1 MFNFCFLTQVIVM
14 VRNEE
19 KSWLPIGGQIMT
31 KWAED
36 INPEIPLPEYPRP
49 QYVRE
54 DWLNLNGLWD
64 FAIRK
69 KKVKEVSKFD
79 GKILVPF
86 PLESALSGVKKKLKR
101 SQRLWYRHY
110 FTIPESWKRKDLLL
124 HFGAVDWETEVWV
137 NGNLI
142 GFHTGGYNPFSFEI
156 SSFLNEGLPN
166 ELRLAVYDPTN
177 WSMHERGKQTLTP
190 NTAFYTAVSG
200 IWQTVWLEP
209 VNKTRFDSL
218 RMVPDIDKKTLNISF
233 SGVNIL
239 NNDKISI
246 SVKSKNKEITSYDG
260 KYQETIELKIPRQKL
275 WSPDSP
281 HLYDI
286 TFTLKR
292 GNIEFDNVRSYF
304 GMRKISLIKDKKGI
318 PRLALNNEQ
327 LFHFGPLDQGY
338 WPDGLYTAPTDEA
351 LLYDIQFTKDLGFN
365 MIRKHLK
372 VEPARWYYHCD
383 KLGVLTWQDMPS
395 GGSIKAGIVGM
406 FLGKINIKIG
416 RLFKSNRACFY
427 NELEEMIENL
437 MNHPSVVV
445 WMPFNESW
453 GQFQTKEVTE
463 FIRSLDSSRLINS
476 ASGWVDKKVGDIKD
490 IHVYPGPKMPKI
502 EENRVAVLGEF
513 GGLGF
518 SVEDHI
524 WKTRIYWSYKKY
536 KTKKGLFSKYTD
548 LIKKTKVL
556 VKQGLSAA
564 VYTQTTD
571 IEGEINGF
579 ITYDRKVIKMP
590 MNKITT
596 LNKSLYKKPSL
607 KKKKQVKNNH

>member
-1 MFNFCFLTQVIVM
+1 MIRTK
-14 VRNEE
+14 E
-19 KSWLPIGGQIMT
+19 KSWQPIGGQIMT
-31 KWAED
+31 KWAEEID
-36 INPEIPLPEYPRP
+36 PEIPLSDYPRP
-49 QYVRE
+49 QYVRNN
-54 DWLNLNGLWD
+54 WLNLNGLWD
-64 FAIRK
+64 YAIRK
-69 KKVKEVSKFD
+69 KNIKEVSKFD

-86 PLESALSGVKKKLKR
+86 PLESALSGVKKKLR
-101 SQRLWYRHY
+101 RRQRLWYRRY
-110 FTIPESWKRKDLLL
+110 FTVPDNWEGKDLLL

-142 GFHTGGYNPFSFEI
+142 GFHTGGYSPFSFEI
-156 SSFLNEGLPN
+156 SHFLNEGQPN
-166 ELRLAVYDPTN
+166 ELQLVVYDPTN
-177 WSMHERGKQTLTP
+177 WGMHERGKQTLTP
-190 NTAFYTAVSG
+190 NAAFYTAVSG

-209 VNKTRFDSL
+209 VNKTRFNSL
-218 RMVPDIDKKTLNISF
+218 RMVPDIDKKTLCISL

-239 NNDKISI
+239 DNDKISI
-246 SVKSKNKEITSYDG
+246 FVKSKNKEITSYEG
-260 KYQETIELKIPRQKL
+260 KYQETIKLKIPEQKL

-286 TFTLKR
+286 KFILKR
-292 GNIEFDNVRSYF
+292 GTIEFDNVSSYF

-372 VEPARWYYHCD
+372 IEPARWYYHCD
-383 KLGVLTWQDMPS
+383 RLGMLTWQDMPC
-395 GGSIKAGIVGM
+395 GGSITAGIVGM

-416 RLFKSNRACFY
+416 RLFESNRACFY

-437 MNHPSVVV
+437 INHPSIVV
-445 WMPFNESW
+445 WVPFNEAW
-453 GQFQTKEVTE
+453 GQFQTEEVTK
-463 FIRSLDSSRLINS
+463 FIRSLDSSRLVNS
-476 ASGWVDKKVGDIKD
+476 VSGWVDKKVGDIKD
-490 IHVYPGPKMPKI
+490 IHVYPGPDMPEV
-502 EENRVAVLGEF
+502 EENRAVVLGEF

-518 SVEDHI
+518 KVQNHI

-536 KTKKGLFSKYTD
+536 KTKKELIVNYTD
-548 LIKKTKVL
+548 LIKKTKIL
-556 VKQGLSAA
+556 VKRGLSAA

-579 ITYDRKVIKMP
+579 ITYDRKKTKMP
-590 MNKITT
+590 MKKIAN
-596 LNKSLYKKPSL
+596 LNKGLYKKPSL
-607 KKKKQVKNNH
+607 NKKK

>member
-1 MFNFCFLTQVIVM
+1 MLGNK
-14 VRNEE
+14 E
-19 KSWLPIGGQIMT
+19 KPWHPVKGQIMT
-31 KWAED
+31 KWAKEID
-36 INPEIPLPEYPRP
+36 PEIPLPEYPRP

-54 DWLNLNGLWD
+54 NWLNLNGLWD
-64 FAIRK
+64 YAIRK
-69 KKVKEVSKFD
+69 KKVKKISKFD

-86 PLESALSGVKKKLKR
+86 ALESALSGVKKKLKR
-101 SQRLWYRHY
+101 NKRLWYRRY
-110 FTIPESWKRKDLLL
+110 FTVPEKWEGKDLLL

-156 SSFLNEGLPN
+156 SRFLNEGQPN
-166 ELRLAVYDPTN
+166 ELQLVVYDPTN
-177 WSMHERGKQTLTP
+177 WGMHERGKQTLTP

-209 VNKTRFDSL
+209 VYKTRFDSL
-218 RMVPDIDKKTLNISF
+218 RMVPDIDKETLNISF

-239 NNDKISI
+239 NNDMISI
-246 SVKSKNKEITSYDG
+246 SVRSKNKEIVFYEG

-275 WSPDSP
+275 WSLDSP

-292 GNIEFDNVRSYF
+292 GKIEFDNVKSYF

-318 PRLALNNEQ
+318 LRLALNNDI
-327 LFHFGPLDQGY
+327 LFQFGTLDQGY

-383 KLGVLTWQDMPS
+383 KLGMLTWQDIPS
-395 GGSIKAGIVGM
+395 GGSIIAGVVGM
-406 FLGKINIKIG
+406 ILGKINIKIG
-416 RLFKSNRACFY
+416 RLLKSNRTCFY

-445 WMPFNESW
+445 WIPFNEAW
-453 GQFQTKEVTE
+453 GQFQTKEVTD
-463 FIRSLDSSRLINS
+463 FIRSLDNSRLINS
-476 ASGWVDKKVGDIKD
+476 ASGWVDKQVGDMKD
-490 IHVYPGPKMPKI
+490 IHVYPGPDIPKL

-518 SVEDHI
+518 KVQDHL
-524 WKTRIYWSYKKY
+524 WKTKIYWSYKKY
-536 KTKKGLFSKYTD
+536 KTKKELITNYTS
-548 LIKKTKVL
+548 LIKKTKTL
-556 VKQGLSAA
+556 VKQGLAAA

-571 IEGEINGF
+571 VEGEINGF
-579 ITYDRKVIKMP
+579 ITYDRKKIKMP
-590 MNKITT
+590 MKKIAT
-596 LNKSLYKKPSL
+596 LNQSLYKIPSV
-607 KKKKQVKNNH
+607 KKRSK